1 MLFVFF
7 SLFFTN
13 QTQQPRTQTHHKNTN
28 PATKNSNHKKT
39 NQELTHHKNT
49 NPATKTQIT
58 ITQTQLPRRQE
69 LKPIP
74 EEHKRK
80 EEKIKLN
87 TNRKYS
93 SCSTQVQE
101 ATKPISSKPQIQ
113 IQQPNPISIK
123 SRKQKINPR
132 NQTINKPE
140 KQTHK
145 HSNQPNLQQ
154 PINPEIFLGNKHT
167 KNP

>member
-1 MLFVFF
+1 MSF

-28 PATKNSNHKKT
+28 PATKNSN
-39 NQELTHHKNT
+39 HKNT

-113 IQQPNPISIK
+113 SPSNPE
-123 SRKQKINPR
+123 KQKINP
-132 NQTINKPE
+132 
-140 KQTHK
+140 
-145 HSNQPNLQQ
+145 
-154 PINPEIFLGNKHT
+154 
-167 KNP
+167 